1 MLAIS
6 TSELEVAL
14 FAEAEFLSRLGG
26 SEPLSLTF
34 DEHRELAGD
43 FVVVGDK
50 Q

>member
-14 FAEAEFLSRLGG
+14 FAEAKLVSRFDG
-26 SEPLSLTF
+26 SEPLALTF
-34 DEHRELAGD
+34 DEHGELARD
-43 FVVVGDK
+43 FVIVGDK